1 MDNIAFNKAT
11 LVGSIDAQAK
21 EEKKKIQN
29 TFVHILVEK
38 GGILATDEKTE
49 NVREVIFD
57 TVYCYPD
64 DKKTDE
70 FINAIKGFGETIK

>member
-1 MDNIAFNKAT
+1 MEISFDKAT
-11 LVGSIDAQAK
+11 LVTSIAEKATD
-21 EEKKKIQN
+21 EKKQIQN
-29 TFVHILVEK
+29 TFVRILVEK
-38 GGILATDEKTE
+38 GGILEDGGTTS
-49 NVREVIFD
+49 NVKEVIFD